1 MSDSETSSDIN
12 LNINYQ
18 TNDGN
23 NLLNNTMKK
32 PQTTDTDYYFNMIAN
47 PNKVVEENNDSESS
61 QIVKSSSSSSS
72 SSSRKSDSKSV
83 YDRIT
88 MSPKN
93 NRTENNNTRSEHH
106 NHHNRSENNN
116 HTTRSEDRTDRK
128 EVRHSERPPEIIV
141 KKLSPQEIKMKKI
154 ELLRKLS
161 ELKVK
166 GFELT
171 KDYDFHSSIEEMEY
185 EYELLKSFVDKR
197 NGVKLFK
204 NGITN
209 MAAFVEFM
217 NDKYDPFDFHL
228 SGWSEHM
235 ESEVDNWEDVLGEL
249 YEKYKGSGKKT
260 PPEIKLV
267 GLILFSASAFHFTKS
282 HSMSVPFGN
291 DMIKKMM
298 AGNKKESSQFMTPQ
312 EINLERQNE
321 MLRRAETEAK
331 LRAQQEQQ
339 QYIKKLEEQV
349 RQQQQQE
356 PMASN
361 SFIRKDILPPQIS
374 VDQLRPNKTPDEVKN
389 ILSRIHSIQKS
400 NTETQDE
407 TSSNNDR
414 LLSESNVSESTPS
427 KRGRKP
433 KKSGISIF

>member
-23 NLLNNTMKK
+23 NILNNTVKK

-47 PNKVVEENNDSESS
+47 PTKVVEENDSESS
-61 QIVKSSSSSSS
+61 RIVKSSSSSS
-72 SSSRKSDSKSV
+72 SSSRKSDVSKTV
-83 YDRIT
+83 YDKIT
-88 MSPKN
+88 LSPRNSRTETKN
-93 NRTENNNTRSEHH
+93 NRTESRYSEQ
-106 NHHNRSENNN
+106 R
-116 HTTRSEDRTDRK
+116 HTEKK
-128 EVRHSERPPEIIV
+128 EVRHSEKPDIIV
-141 KKLSPQEIKMKKI
+141 KELSPQEIKMKKI

-166 GFELT
+166 GFQLT

-204 NGITN
+204 NGIIN
-209 MAAFVEFM
+209 MTAFFEFI

-228 SGWSEHM
+228 SGWSEHI
-235 ESEVDNWEDVLGEL
+235 ETEVDNWEDVLGEL

-260 PPEIKLV
+260 PPEIKLI

-312 EINLERQNE
+312 EINLERQSE

-349 RQQQQQE
+349 RQSQLAQQE
-356 PMASN
+356 PLASN
-361 SFIRKDILPPQIS
+361 SSKMGLPPQIS
-374 VDQLRPNKTPDEVKN
+374 IDQLRPNKTPDEVKN
-389 ILSRIHSIQKS
+389 ILNRIHGFPKS

-414 LLSESNVSESTPS
+414 LLSESNVSESTPN

-433 KKSGISIF
+433 KKSNISIF